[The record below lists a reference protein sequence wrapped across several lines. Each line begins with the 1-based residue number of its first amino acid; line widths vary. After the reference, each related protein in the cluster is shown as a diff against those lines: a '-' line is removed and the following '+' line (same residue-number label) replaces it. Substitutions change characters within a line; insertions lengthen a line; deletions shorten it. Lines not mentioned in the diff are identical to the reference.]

1 MATIKI
7 GILGLGRIGT
17 SLALALQHYGTQKEA
32 RHTFEMT
39 CADLR
44 VGVREDAA
52 KKLSGVRIDRD
63 IYAAASGQDI
73 VVIALPYAEV
83 QYAYRDIANE
93 VRGGAVVLD
102 MSPLK
107 QPSMEWAAK
116 YLKPGA
122 HQIGLTPVIN
132 ARYLFD
138 GLDDTLHAQPD
149 LFQKGTMLIMPTAS
163 AAREAVELASDFST
177 ILGATPHFFDPAEHD
192 SLVALTE
199 SLPALL
205 GVTTFYAASRS
216 AGWDDVQRV
225 TNSAF
230 GQLTHHLYDT
240 HPDDLRDMLLNQR
253 VEVVAQLDQLLL
265 ALDQMRDVLK
275 RGDQAALEVALG
287 RASESYS
294 AWINKRTSGRWDQE
308 QEADAPSLG
317 STVLTGLMG
326 GYLARKLQGE
336 KKG

>member
-1 MATIKI
+1 MATINV

-17 SLALALQHYGTQKEA
+17 SLALALRSYGQQKEA
-32 RHTFEMT
+32 RHTFEVA

-52 KKLSGVRIDRD
+52 KKLSGMRIDRD
-63 IYAAASGQDI
+63 LFATASGKDI

-93 VRGGAVVLD
+93 LRSGAVVLD

-107 QPSMEWAAK
+107 QPSMGWAAK

-122 HQIGLTPVIN
+122 HQIGMTPVVN

-149 LFQKGTMLIMPTAS
+149 LFQKGTMLIMPAAN

-177 ILGATPHFFDPAEHD
+177 ILGAAPHFFDPAEHD

-199 SLPALL
+199 GLPALL
-205 GVTTFYAASRS
+205 GVTAFYAASRS

-225 TNSAF
+225 TNAAF

-240 HPDDLRDMLLNQR
+240 HPDDLRDLLLTQR
-253 VEVVAQLDQLLL
+253 QDIVAQLDHLLL
-265 ALDQMRDVLK
+265 ALEDMRDVLK

-294 AWINKRTSGRWDQE
+294 VWINKRTSGRWDQE
-308 QEADAPSLG
+308 RESDTPSLG
-317 STVLTGLMG
+317 NTVLTGLMG